1 MSDLQLALLFPYI
14 PFLGLIIAFA
24 VAELITGGNDE
35 DDDNDGGGGIMT
47 PVYVPA
53 SNPA

>member
-24 VAELITGGNDE
+24 LVELITSSIDAKKDLVESLKRKHGG
-35 DDDNDGGGGIMT
+35 
-47 PVYVPA
+47 
-53 SNPA
+53 SNQ

>member
-24 VAELITGGNDE
+24 LVELITGGNDE
-35 DDDNDGGGGIMT
+35 DDDNDSDGGIMQ
-47 PVYVPA
+47 PVYAPV

>member
-1 MSDLQLALLFPYI
+1 MSDLQLALIFPYI

-47 PVYVPA
+47 PVYVP
-53 SNPA
+53 SPS